1 MTIPILICDDSKFAQ
16 KQMVRALPEN
26 WDVQIS
32 YANDG
37 VEGLDVIRKGLGNIV
52 FLDLNMPNMDG
63 YGVLEA
69 IQIEDLPAL
78 VIVVSGDIQPQAY
91 TRVTQ
96 MGALDFIKK
105 PSNREEI
112 RDILLRYG
120 VVTEQ
125 ELSPSVELPQEQP
138 KASEE
143 DKTSQDEANEPK
155 SVKKSSRSGADDI
168 IDYRDQYQE
177 IANVAMGRAGD
188 LLARMLGAFVV
199 LPIPNVNILAISEL
213 HMALTAVA
221 EDDSISAVC
230 QGYIGAG
237 INGEALLLFHDSSF
251 EDLAQLMRYEGDL
264 DDAGQ
269 LEVLMDV
276 ANILIGACLKG
287 IADQLDMHFSQGH
300 PVVLGQHTNINELI
314 EASTRQWKSKT
325 LAIEINYAIENHN
338 IKCDLLLLFTEDSLP
353 TINNKL
359 IYIIEGSDA

>member
-32 YANDG
+32 YASDG

-69 IQIEDLPAL
+69 IQSEDLPAL

-105 PSNREEI
+105 PSSREEI

-120 VVTEQ
+120 VATEK
-125 ELSPSVELPQEQP
+125 ELSPSVELPKEQP
-138 KASEE
+138 ELS
-143 DKTSQDEANEPK
+143 DTQPNEIHTPTPPLV
-155 SVKKSSRSGADDI
+155 SKSSRSEADDI

-251 EDLAQLMRYEGDL
+251 EDLARLMRYEGDL

-287 IADQLDMHFSQGH
+287 IADQLDMNFSQGH

-359 IYIIEGSDA
+359 IYIIEGSEA

>member
-1 MTIPILICDDSKFAQ
+1 MTLPILICDDSKFAQ
-16 KQMVRALPEN
+16 KQMARALPEQ
-26 WDVQIS
+26 WDIQIS
-32 YANDG
+32 YAKDG
-37 VEGLDVIRKGLGNIV
+37 VEGLDIIRQGQGEVV
-52 FLDLNMPNMDG
+52 FLDLNMPNLDG

-69 IQIEDLPAL
+69 VQSEDLPAL
-78 VIVVSGDIQPQAY
+78 IIVVSGDIQPQAY

-96 MGALDFIKK
+96 LGALDFIKK
-105 PSNREEI
+105 PSSKGTI

-120 VVTEQ
+120 IATEDELREVTPPPETKPQ
-125 ELSPSVELPQEQP
+125 SDPVPAEKSIISESP
-138 KASEE
+138 
-143 DKTSQDEANEPK
+143 
-155 SVKKSSRSGADDI
+155 RDDDQI

-213 HMALTAVA
+213 HMALNAVA

-230 QGYIGAG
+230 QGYIGSG

-251 EDLAQLMRYEGDL
+251 EDLAQLMRYDGAL
-264 DDAGQ
+264 DDGGQ

-287 IADQLDMHFSQGH
+287 IADQLDMNFSQGH
-300 PVVLGQHTNINELI
+300 PVVLGQHTNISDLI
-314 EASTRQWKSKT
+314 EASTRRWQRKT
-325 LAIEINYAIENHN
+325 LAIEINYQIENHN

-353 TINNKL
+353 IMNNKL
-359 IYIIEGSDA
+359 IYMLEGSKA

>member
-32 YANDG
+32 YASDG
-37 VEGLDVIRKGLGNIV
+37 AEGLDVIRKGLGNIV

-69 IQIEDLPAL
+69 IQNEDLPAL

-120 VVTEQ
+120 IATEK
-125 ELSPSVELPQEQP
+125 ELSPSVELPKEQ
-138 KASEE
+138 SSVLS
-143 DKTSQDEANEPK
+143 DTQTDEAQTPTPQKLVNKSYRSENE
-155 SVKKSSRSGADDI
+155 DI

-251 EDLAQLMRYEGDL
+251 EDLARLMRYEDNL

-359 IYIIEGSDA
+359 IYIIEGE